1 MRYIFTLVLLFGTYL
16 LAAQHSNTNTQDALC
31 LQHATLV
38 DVKNGKLIPD
48 QHVIIENGR
57 IKTIGPAKKIRVP
70 ADIPVL
76 DCSGKYLM
84 PGMTDAHIHFFQ
96 SGSLYTRP
104 DALDLRA
111 VYPYEKDQQW
121 IKDNLPD
128 LMARYLAC
136 GITTV
141 VDVGGPF
148 SNYAIRKKLEN
159 DTHAPVAWVTGPLV
173 STYQPD
179 NLDEKDPPIIKV
191 SSPEEARTL
200 VRKQLPYQPDFIKI
214 WYILRSKESA
224 AADLPIVQAAI
235 EESHAHGIR
244 VAVHATEHQTA
255 LLAVKAGADMLV
267 HSVDDQVLNKEM
279 LQLMAQ
285 RKVAYI
291 PTLTVLQ
298 NYKRTFSQQ
307 FAFTSHDFAY
317 ANPFALG
324 TVMDIAHLGKALP
337 FNYKALRTVYPVPG
351 KEDSIMAINLK
362 LAQDAGVLVV
372 AGTDAGNIG
381 TQHGASFYHE
391 LLAMQKAGLTNKQ
404 ILQAAT
410 INAAKAFG
418 KDSVYGSIE
427 PGKWADL
434 LVLNNDPFQDVNIA
448 AHLHTVIRHGKTVRP
463 DQLLPVSPEILAQQQ
478 LNAYN
483 ARDLEAFLAP
493 YSDSVKIYRFPNQLM
508 MQGKEAMRQ
517 QYGEMFKRLPDL
529 HCRLVSRMVQ
539 GNTVIDQ
546 ESVTGMGDKPV
557 SAIAIYQVEK
567 GKIVTVTFI
576 Q

>member
-1 MRYIFTLVLLFGTYL
+1 MRTTLLLVLLLSTQL
-16 LAAQHSNTNTQDALC
+16 LTAQNSTNDTLC
-31 LQHATLV
+31 LLHATIV
-38 DVKNGKLIPD
+38 DVKTGKLNPD

-57 IKTIGPAKKIRVP
+57 IKTTGPAKKVRVP
-70 ADIPVL
+70 PNVPVL
-76 DCSGKYLM
+76 DCTGKYLM

-96 SGSLYTRP
+96 SGGLYTRP

-111 VYPYEKDQQW
+111 VHPYEKDQQW
-121 IKDNLPD
+121 IKDNLSD

-148 SNYAIRKKLEN
+148 SNYSIRKKLEN
-159 DTHAPVAWVTGPLV
+159 DSHTPVAWVTGPLI
-173 STYQPD
+173 STYQPP

-191 SSPEEARTL
+191 TSPEEARAL
-200 VRKQLPYQPDFIKI
+200 VRKQLPYKPDFIKI
-214 WYILRSKESA
+214 WYIAQNKQSA
-224 AADLPIVQAAI
+224 TNDLPIVQAAI
-235 EESHAHGIR
+235 EESHAHGLK
-244 VAVHATEHQTA
+244 VAVHATEHHTA
-255 LLAVKAGADMLV
+255 LLAVKAGADILV
-267 HSVDDQVLNKEM
+267 HSVDDQVLDKEM
-279 LQLMAQ
+279 LQRMAQ
-285 RKVAYI
+285 QKVAYI

-307 FAFTSHDFAY
+307 FAFTPHDFAY

-337 FNYKALRTVYPVPG
+337 FNYKALRTIYPVPG

-381 TQHGASFYHE
+381 TQHAASYYHE
-391 LLAMQKAGLTNKQ
+391 LLAMQQAGLTSKQ

-418 KDSVYGSIE
+418 KDSIYGSIE

-434 LVLNNDPFQDVNIA
+434 LVLNNDPLQDVNIA
-448 AHLHTVIRHGKTVRP
+448 AHLHTVIRHGKAVQPHR
-463 DQLLPVSPEILAQQQ
+463 LLPVRPEILAQQQ

-493 YSDSVKIYRFPNQLM
+493 YSDSVKLYNFPNQLM
-508 MQGKEAMRQ
+508 MQGKEAMRK
-517 QYGEMFKRLPDL
+517 QYGEMFKRLPEL
-529 HCRLVSRMVQ
+529 HCRLVNRMVQ

-557 SAIAIYQVEK
+557 TAIAIYQVEK
-567 GKIVTVTFI
+567 GKIVKVTFI
-576 Q
+576 H